1 MEEKL
6 LALLVANWSALQV
19 CLSIKGK
26 IEEIQ
31 YMLFGLRNDFK
42 IPAGEVRQIILGA
55 HLKGYNIALFLVLL
69 LTGCILIAM
78 VGYAN
83 LEESRPIFMF
93 VGTVYLI
100 AAVVTAIYQFFDYQ
114 NVKSILNQ
122 IDRR

>member
-6 LALLVANWSALQV
+6 LALLIANWSALQV

-26 IEEIQ
+26 IEDIQ
-31 YMLFGLRNDFK
+31 YMLFGLRNDCK

-78 VGYAN
+78 VRYVD
-83 LEESRPIFMF
+83 LEESRPIFML
-93 VGTVYLI
+93 VGLIYLI
-100 AAVVTAIYQFFDYQ
+100 AAVVTAVYQFFDYQ
-114 NVKSILNQ
+114 NVKTILNK
-122 IDRR
+122 IDNI